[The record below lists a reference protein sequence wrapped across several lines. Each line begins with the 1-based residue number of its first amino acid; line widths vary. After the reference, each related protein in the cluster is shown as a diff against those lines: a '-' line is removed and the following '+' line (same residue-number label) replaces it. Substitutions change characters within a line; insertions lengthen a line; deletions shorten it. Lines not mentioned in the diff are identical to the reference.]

1 MTRILLADIGGTY
14 ARFALA
20 GERTIEATWSTE
32 VGAHDGVNDALRAYL
47 ARNHGDGPIA
57 GALLAAAGPVQGG
70 RCKLTNAA
78 WTLDEEKIA
87 GAFQLPWVRIVNDLE
102 AVAAG
107 LPDINPAQTRQIGPD
122 GALPGSP
129 MAIVSP
135 GTGLGMACVI
145 IAPAGRCV
153 VTSEGGHASLAGT
166 NEREDRLIAIL
177 RRRFGR
183 VSAERVLS
191 GPGLANLHQAV
202 AELDG
207 GDSRRLTPSDVT
219 EAAFDGS
226 SPVCRA
232 SIDAFCAFLG
242 AVAGDVALT
251 FGARGG
257 VYIGGG
263 IVPRFTDHLARS
275 TFREHFVSKGR
286 MRAYLERIP
295 TRVILHP
302 NPAFVGLMS
311 LARVAR
317 GNAAPRAGARVA

>member
-14 ARFALA
+14 ARFALL
-20 GERTIEATWSTE
+20 GEWTIGPTWSTE
-32 VGAHDGVNDALRAYL
+32 VSAHETFMDALRAYL
-47 ARNHGDGPIA
+47 ARNQGDEPI
-57 GALLAAAGPVQGG
+57 GGVLIGAAGPVQGG
-70 RCKLTNAA
+70 CCRLTNGA

-87 GAFQLPWVRIVNDLE
+87 RAFQFPWVRIVNDLE

-107 LPDINPAQTRQIGPD
+107 LPDINPAQTRLIGPD

-135 GTGLGMACVI
+135 GTGLGMACVMI
-145 IAPAGRCV
+145 GPAGRCV

-166 NEREDRLIAIL
+166 SDREDRLISIL
-177 RRRFGR
+177 RRRFER

-191 GPGLANLHQAV
+191 GPGLVNLHQAV

-207 GDSRRLTPSDVT
+207 GDSRRRTPRDVT
-219 EAAFDGS
+219 EGAFDGS
-226 SPVCRA
+226 SPECVA
-232 SIDAFCAFLG
+232 TIDAFCAFLG

-263 IVPRFTDHLARS
+263 IVPRFVDHLARS
-275 TFREHFVSKGR
+275 AFRERFESKGR
-286 MRAYLERIP
+286 MKSYLERIP

-311 LARVAR
+311 LARVAC
-317 GNAAPRAGARVA
+317 GNAASKASARVA